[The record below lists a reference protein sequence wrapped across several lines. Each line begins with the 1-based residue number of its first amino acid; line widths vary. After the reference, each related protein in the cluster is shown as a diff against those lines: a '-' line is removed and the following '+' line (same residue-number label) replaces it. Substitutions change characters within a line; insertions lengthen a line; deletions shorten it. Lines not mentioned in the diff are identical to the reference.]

1 MPVQGRSPACPGA
14 LFSLKEFSMGT
25 YVKLPFYAKVSLV
38 ILGLFA
44 FVSMLFVAQRII
56 VPLIYA
62 TIMAVVLSPMVDFFV
77 RLRFNR
83 ILAITVTITLVIC
96 LAFAIITFLGA
107 QAGRFAETFP
117 LLFDKFRELTAQLS
131 TWISE
136 TFHVDSQRINSWLV
150 EMRSELVST
159 GKSAIGKTLIYTGN
173 ALIIVVLIPVYVF
186 MILYYQ
192 PLLLEFVHRL
202 FRMQRKGDVNEV
214 LIAIKKIVRS
224 YLAGLLVEAV
234 IIASLNSLSLFLIGI
249 DYAIL
254 LGVIGAIVNI
264 IPYVGGALG
273 VSLPVIL
280 AITTKPSLSY
290 ALMVVGAYVII
301 QFIDNHYVVPKIVA
315 SRVKLNALV
324 SVVVV
329 LAGSAL
335 WGIPGM
341 LISIPLTAIVKVIC
355 DHIEELK
362 PWGYLLGDTMPA
374 LIPPIRFRR
383 KQKINGRTS

>member
-1 MPVQGRSPACPGA
+1 
-14 LFSLKEFSMGT
+14 MGT
-25 YVKLPFYAKVSLV
+25 FIKLPFYAKISLV
-38 ILGLFA
+38 ILGLSA

-56 VPLIYA
+56 VPIIYA
-62 TIMAVVLSPMVDFFV
+62 IIMAIVLSPMVDFFV
-77 RLRFNR
+77 RLRMNR
-83 ILAITVTITLVIC
+83 ILAITLTLVLVIC

-107 QAGRFAETFP
+107 QAARFAETFP
-117 LLFDKFRELTAQLS
+117 LLFDKFRQLTTQLS
-131 TWISE
+131 VWISE
-136 TFHVDSQRINSWLV
+136 TFHVDSARIDSWLHELRT
-150 EMRSELVST
+150 EMVST
-159 GKSAIGKTLIYTGN
+159 GKSALGKTLIYTGN
-173 ALIIVVLIPVYVF
+173 ALIVLVLIPVYVF

-202 FRMQRKGDVNEV
+202 FRMHRKGDVNEV
-214 LIAIKKIVRS
+214 LVAIKRIVRS

-234 IIASLNSLSLFLIGI
+234 IIATLNSLSLLLIGI

-280 AITTKPSLSY
+280 AITTKPSFSY
-290 ALMVVGAYVII
+290 AFLVIGAYIVI
-301 QFIDNHYVVPKIVA
+301 QFVDNHYVVPKIVA

-324 SVVVV
+324 SVIVV

-362 PWGYLLGDTMPA
+362 PWGYLLGDSMPA

-383 KQKINGRTS
+383 KQKTNGRTN